1 MNKPIF
7 HFSTRAYDDEL
18 SEGLH
23 LAGYDVSDRETGE
36 VFFISRT
43 YYGNPKKVFDAA
55 QNDLKCKAA
64 GFRLNRVWV
73 DGKDLY
79 IELLG

>member
-7 HFSTRAYDDEL
+7 HFATRAYDDEL

-43 YYGNPKKVFDAA
+43 YYDAA

>member
-7 HFSTRAYDDEL
+7 HFLTRAYDDEL

-43 YYGNPKKVFDAA
+43 YYGNPEKVFNAA

-64 GFRLNRVWV
+64 GSGSTAHGLT
-73 DGKDLY
+73 GKAC
-79 IELLG
+79 ISNC